1 MDAAKFKVITATF
14 LQNSCGQSAEF
25 SMLTHA
31 VHQACATSYVV
42 RATSTKF
49 GLNAD
54 DMKFKQHYT
63 ASHPTRPQY

>member
-25 SMLTHA
+25 LILTHE
-31 VHQACATSYVV
+31 VHQTCATLYVV
-42 RATSTKF
+42 RATWTKF

-54 DMKFKQHYT
+54 DMKFKQHYKT
-63 ASHPTRPQY
+63 SHPTRPQY